1 MPLVG
6 YLDLVMNDVKQRLLK
21 NKKTHN
27 LLKAMTSIGI
37 KRRMLK
43 NSIV

>member
-21 NKKTHN
+21 NKNKN
-27 LLKAMTSIGI
+27 NRLKAMTSIRI
-37 KRRMLK
+37 KRKMFK
-43 NSIV
+43 ISIA

>member
-21 NKKTHN
+21 FLKTKNRLKGTTLIRIKKRTFKS
-27 LLKAMTSIGI
+27 LIT
-37 KRRMLK
+37 
-43 NSIV
+43 